1 MKLFLKCFE
10 NKLRLNMDIDRTI
23 QEMEQAANILMVS
36 IDAVVLIPINLFFL
50 FLRIRSKLRAIF

>member
-1 MKLFLKCFE
+1 
-10 NKLRLNMDIDRTI
+10 MDIDRTI